1 MNNQPG
7 AGRFGSALPITTGL
21 ICLLCIVPVGAAQP
35 APSAGVD
42 PCQESLPALY
52 QRISPVVVLIRAT
65 SIDPYD
71 AEHRIQRVMGSGVI
85 IDSSGLILT
94 NSHVVFGSAAIAVV
108 LDDGTALPAS
118 PVGADPIF
126 DLALIRIPT
135 PKEGT
140 LPSGQLG
147 DSNSV
152 RVGDEAYAI
161 GNPLGLDQTITRGIV
176 SAVNR
181 VLPGAAWSLTEPL
194 LQTDAAINAGNSGGP
209 LVDRCGNI
217 IGITTAII
225 PDARGIGFAI
235 PANLIKEVVP
245 KLIDD
250 GRVIRPWLGVQG
262 QFVLPV
268 LKDLLRIPLT
278 EGFLVEAVEPGSPA
292 EKAGLRDGE
301 FELTVAGDPIL
312 LGGDIIQKVND
323 TVLDNVDKLQQALA
337 SLRIGAKVRLTV
349 FRENKQV
356 HVEVGIVERPLLPWD
371 YRGRGTHSPAETAP
385 QDRQSSLPGPATGLR
400 RLLF

>member
-21 ICLLCIVPVGAAQP
+21 ICLLCIVPVGAVQP

-52 QRISPVVVLIRAT
+52 QRISPVVVLIQAT

-161 GNPLGLDQTITRGIV
+161 GNPLGLDQTITRDSIGRLRSTQFFP
-176 SAVNR
+176 SAEPGPCTVR
-181 VLPGAAWSLTEPL
+181 RATGAVPGAVATGCRRYGLIADGSARP
-194 LQTDAAINAGNSGGP
+194 AAP
-209 LVDRCGNI
+209 R
-217 IGITTAII
+217 
-225 PDARGIGFAI
+225 
-235 PANLIKEVVP
+235 K
-245 KLIDD
+245 
-250 GRVIRPWLGVQG
+250 
-262 QFVLPV
+262 FV
-268 LKDLLRIPLT
+268 
-278 EGFLVEAVEPGSPA
+278 
-292 EKAGLRDGE
+292 
-301 FELTVAGDPIL
+301 
-312 LGGDIIQKVND
+312 
-323 TVLDNVDKLQQALA
+323 A
-337 SLRIGAKVRLTV
+337 SLSVVNFVPRSRSRK
-349 FRENKQV
+349 
-356 HVEVGIVERPLLPWD
+356 
-371 YRGRGTHSPAETAP
+371 
-385 QDRQSSLPGPATGLR
+385 
-400 RLLF
+400 

>member
-1 MNNQPG
+1 
-7 AGRFGSALPITTGL
+7 
-21 ICLLCIVPVGAAQP
+21 
-35 APSAGVD
+35 
-42 PCQESLPALY
+42 
-52 QRISPVVVLIRAT
+52 
-65 SIDPYD
+65 
-71 AEHRIQRVMGSGVI
+71 
-85 IDSSGLILT
+85 
-94 NSHVVFGSAAIAVV
+94 
-108 LDDGTALPAS
+108 
-118 PVGADPIF
+118 
-126 DLALIRIPT
+126 
-135 PKEGT
+135 
-140 LPSGQLG
+140 
-147 DSNSV
+147 
-152 RVGDEAYAI
+152 
-161 GNPLGLDQTITRGIV
+161 
-176 SAVNR
+176 

-262 QFVLPV
+262 QFVPPV

>member
-35 APSAGVD
+35 APSAEVD

-181 VLPGAAWSLTEPL
+181 VLPGAAWSS
-194 LQTDAAINAGNSGGP
+194 A
-209 LVDRCGNI
+209 
-217 IGITTAII
+217 
-225 PDARGIGFAI
+225 
-235 PANLIKEVVP
+235 
-245 KLIDD
+245 
-250 GRVIRPWLGVQG
+250 
-262 QFVLPV
+262 
-268 LKDLLRIPLT
+268 
-278 EGFLVEAVEPGSPA
+278 
-292 EKAGLRDGE
+292 
-301 FELTVAGDPIL
+301 
-312 LGGDIIQKVND
+312 
-323 TVLDNVDKLQQALA
+323 
-337 SLRIGAKVRLTV
+337 
-349 FRENKQV
+349 
-356 HVEVGIVERPLLPWD
+356 
-371 YRGRGTHSPAETAP
+371 
-385 QDRQSSLPGPATGLR
+385 
-400 RLLF
+400 